1 MTRYRV
7 YKAGGIWPR
16 REEDNGVASGAACP
30 RANATQDRGAFS
42 CGHAGSIASN
52 AQDMII
58 CGPISSAQHVSMQA
72 TVPRRSAPFSHTDVQ
87 GSCERMHAPK
97 PLSLLAGR
105 TSSVGQA

>member
-1 MTRYRV
+1 MVSHLARHVHVQMQLRIV
-7 YKAGGIWPR
+7 ALSAADMQPR
-16 REEDNGVASGAACP
+16 WVKNRRS
-30 RANATQDRGAFS
+30 
-42 CGHAGSIASN
+42 ASN